1 MKTIIVI
8 LVLLFS
14 FSSWAVLKP
23 LNEYPIEDIDYDTE
37 LAIEIGTRCLAI
49 FKWSGTYESKQ
60 YAEMWLQFLFPLLVK
75 DPTQGEAEFKK
86 LQSSV
91 EPIIRNIRE
100 DTINNSLPFGRNWI
114 PNPSYV
120 ILARRRVTSNAADC
134 KGGPNPR
141 AIDLEH
147 CLLVSAP
154 LTEHPACAAPTDH
167 LSPKTK

>member
-100 DTINNSLPFGRNWI
+100 YSNSNEGYQKALNDMDICIELIVDEPF
-114 PNPSYV
+114 Y
-120 ILARRRVTSNAADC
+120 
-134 KGGPNPR
+134 
-141 AIDLEH
+141 
-147 CLLVSAP
+147 
-154 LTEHPACAAPTDH
+154 
-167 LSPKTK
+167 